1 MRHPKA
7 IAKYNL
13 DFCSLELH
21 ENYMK
26 AEINEGVCI
35 TSERNA
41 TLTEI
46 ALQFFKNRPFVY
58 ITHRVNSY
66 AVDPTVYFETS
77 QIDNLVAFIIVSD
90 LVIHRKQYEIE
101 KNFFKKEFKY
111 FESMEKALAYK
122 DEILSCIEK

>member
-1 MRHPKA
+1 MRRPKA

-35 TSERNA
+35 TSEITA

-46 ALQFFKNRPFVY
+46 ALQFFKKTCFKNWQQ
-58 ITHRVNSY
+58 
-66 AVDPTVYFETS
+66 TVHWKY
-77 QIDNLVAFIIVSD
+77 
-90 LVIHRKQYEIE
+90 
-101 KNFFKKEFKY
+101 KK
-111 FESMEKALAYK
+111 
-122 DEILSCIEK
+122 SCQ

>member
-1 MRHPKA
+1 MRRPKA

-21 ENYMK
+21 KNYMK

-35 TSERNA
+35 TSEITA

-46 ALQFFKNRPFVY
+46 ALQFFENRPFVY
-58 ITHRVNSY
+58 LTHRVNSY
-66 AVDPTVYFETS
+66 AVDPTVYYETS
-77 QIDNLVAFIIVSD
+77 KIENLVAFIIVSD
-90 LVIHRKQYEIE
+90 QIIHKKQSEIE
-101 KNFFKKEFKY
+101 KTFFKKELRY

-122 DEILSCIEK
+122 DEVLSCIEK